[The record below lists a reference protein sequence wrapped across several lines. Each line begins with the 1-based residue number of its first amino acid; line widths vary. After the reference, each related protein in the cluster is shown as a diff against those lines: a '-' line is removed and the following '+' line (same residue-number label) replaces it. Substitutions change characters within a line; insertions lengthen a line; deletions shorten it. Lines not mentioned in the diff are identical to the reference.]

1 MLRSSLWFLPTM
13 FAIGAVAL
21 WLGMRAIDD
30 ADLVSDLPL
39 GFGGGPEGAREVL
52 SAIATSM
59 IAFTG
64 VVFSV
69 TIVALQLAGSQYSPR
84 VLRNFLRERRT
95 QAALGS
101 FIATFVYA
109 LLVLRGVR
117 SAGPDS
123 ESDVPRFSVS
133 MAFVVLAISLILFV
147 VYVNQIAQSIR
158 ASRIVARIGDETRGA
173 LEHVFAN
180 GDQEPE
186 DVVMRVH
193 STKRTQTVL
202 AADGPGIV
210 EGFDVASLVDLATEQ
225 DVCVEACVMVGDFV
239 ATGVPVLRSEPTADL
254 ADSDRLRRGVV
265 VGLERTMDQDV
276 RFGFRQLVDVALRAL
291 SPGMNDPTTA
301 VQALDQ
307 LHDLLRRS
315 VRCPF
320 RSGLHAD
327 DAGTVRFVEP
337 LPSWS
342 ELLQLAVTEIREA
355 SDGQVQVTGRLQD
368 MLDDLADIA
377 PLERRP
383 AIARQRA
390 AIGRGRGRPVVVSM
404 S

>member
-84 VLRNFLRERRT
+84 VLRNFLRDRRT

-133 MAFVVLAISLILFV
+133 MAFVVLAISLVLFV

-173 LEHVFAN
+173 LEHVFAD
-180 GDQEPE
+180 GDEEPE

-210 EGFDVASLVDLATEQ
+210 EGFDVASLVDLAAEQ